1 MALCSGLSETSQT
14 LDTVWNIATVDD
26 PGVILLSQPLVY
38 SDSMNCILTKLAVM
52 DISYGVVKVISAWA
66 LALSV
71 QQYRAMRRPQR
82 VGQTTGSSHAS
93 FYMFV
98 LIINHISLQMGT

>member
-1 MALCSGLSETSQT
+1 
-14 LDTVWNIATVDD
+14 
-26 PGVILLSQPLVY
+26 
-38 SDSMNCILTKLAVM
+38 MNCIPTKHVVM
-52 DISYGVVKVISAWA
+52 GLMYGVVMVISAWA

-93 FYMFV
+93 FLSRCSCWYRLLMVERERDFQYSIV
-98 LIINHISLQMGT
+98 FTLKISNDENIGF